1 MLDNKTEPT
10 ILLVEDEMPLLRAV
24 QAKLRGSGFEAVSA
38 RTVDQ
43 ALWNDLPT

>member
-24 QAKLRGSGFEAVSA
+24 QAKLRGSGNKRE
-38 RTVDQ
+38 TYICHHKK
-43 ALWNDLPT
+43 LY